1 MKEPF
6 SPQEILKIAVNVE
19 KNGRKLYEILEGR
32 AKDEKTKNIW
42 KYLKEQEETHIQTF
56 EGMLDNIGSYI
67 VYEFNP
73 GEYEAY
79 LRAIAS
85 EYIFTLELIDKKI
98 KEPALSD
105 TEAVDFAVR
114 IEKDSILTYSA
125 LREYI
130 LTEKQAVLDKV
141 IEEEKKHLAD
151 LILLKTQM
159 QEGS

>member
-85 EYIFTLELIDKKI
+85 EYIFTLEFIDKKI